1 MTPRNSIND
10 VDGNLQVFESKSD
23 EGKYYFKSIS
33 AGGITMKDMYLIKIL
48 SAQEFI
54 GNEISI
60 KISYP
65 FTPAIFVGLLIAVF
79 YGDIMMLFTKNLVL
93 VI

>member
-1 MTPRNSIND
+1 M
-10 VDGNLQVFESKSD
+10 
-23 EGKYYFKSIS
+23 S
-33 AGGITMKDMYLIKIL
+33 AGGITKNDMYLIKIL
-48 SAQEFI
+48 SAQKFI
-54 GNEISI
+54 GEDISV

-65 FTPAIFVGLLIAVF
+65 FTPAIFVGLMIAVF

>member
-1 MTPRNSIND
+1 M
-10 VDGNLQVFESKSD
+10 
-23 EGKYYFKSIS
+23 S
-33 AGGITMKDMYLIKIL
+33 AGGITEKDMYLIKIL

-54 GNEISI
+54 GKEISV

-65 FTPAIFVGLLIAVF
+65 FTPAIVAGLLIAVF
-79 YGDIMMLFTKNLVL
+79 YGDIMMLCTKNLVL